1 MKDAE
6 KRQVTFEFIH
16 ETDVPALLPTLASIS
31 DAWLEEKHVREKGFS
46 LGRFD
51 GDYLAHQPIALVR
64 HAGAPVA
71 FANVWRA
78 GNRAELSVDLMRW
91 TPVAPPGVMDFLFT
105 HLMLWGHAEGYAHF
119 SLGMAPLSGLE
130 SRALAPLW
138 NRAGAFVF
146 KFGEHFYNFRGL
158 RQYKD
163 KFDPIWEPRYLASPG
178 GLALPRI
185 LTNVA
190 ALISGGLGG
199 LVRK

>member
-1 MKDAE
+1 MCA
-6 KRQVTFEFIH
+6 KRI
-16 ETDVPALLPTLASIS
+16 L
-31 DAWLEEKHVREKGFS
+31 

-51 GDYLAHQPIALVR
+51 ADYLAHQPIALVR
-64 HAGAPVA
+64 HAG
-71 FANVWRA
+71 
-78 GNRAELSVDLMRW
+78 
-91 TPVAPPGVMDFLFT
+91 TPVA
-105 HLMLWGHAEGYAHF
+105 WGHAESYAHF

-178 GLALPRI
+178 DWRCREFLPMWPR
-185 LTNVA
+185 
-190 ALISGGLGG
+190 
-199 LVRK
+199 